1 MISYRSSQV
10 GGNYYET
17 YRTHLKDLSNGK
29 YEYVI
34 HNFTGSSIINKLI
47 DNQDYEI
54 IKTFSGNYSNIGDV
68 FILRKNFLSK

>member
-17 YRTHLKDLSNGK
+17 YRTHLNDLSNGK
-29 YEYVI
+29 YEYII

-47 DNQDYEI
+47 DNQDYKI
-54 IKTFSGNYSNIGDV
+54 IKTFSDNYSNIGDV